1 MQYPLHN
8 NLTKYI
14 YVHVYYMTAKVN
26 SFYSFDLYYK
36 EMQKWFLFCLFFFLT
51 KHTGILYTYAM
62 TSKLKLITERVIK
75 SSLFNKNRRRQGNSA
90 GQRIQE
96 SHTSK
101 NSLPIK
107 NHALSDDHKK
117 RVQIWC
123 SRLQLK
129 VFDQE
134 LFKLWQRSIYH
145 HSTFIPLHKTYT
157 PLPL

>member
-1 MQYPLHN
+1 M
-8 NLTKYI
+8 I
-14 YVHVYYMTAKVN
+14 FV
-26 SFYSFDLYYK
+26 
-36 EMQKWFLFCLFFFLT
+36 LFIFFLT
-51 KHTGILYTYAM
+51 KHTGILYAYAM

-75 SSLFNKNRRRQGNSA
+75 SSLFNKNRWRQGNSA

-134 LFKLWQRSIYH
+134 LFKLWQRSMH
-145 HSTFIPLHKTYT
+145 LPPLYFHPPPQDIHPPP
-157 PLPL
+157 PLKKIMHLIIWSEVTMLLLLPKKLSCLISVEVSC

>member
-36 EMQKWFLFCLFFFLT
+36 EMIFVLFIFFLT

-75 SSLFNKNRRRQGNSA
+75 SSLFNKNRWRQGNSA
-90 GQRIQE
+90 G
-96 SHTSK
+96 
-101 NSLPIK
+101 
-107 NHALSDDHKK
+107 
-117 RVQIWC
+117 
-123 SRLQLK
+123 
-129 VFDQE
+129 
-134 LFKLWQRSIYH
+134 
-145 HSTFIPLHKTYT
+145 
-157 PLPL
+157 

>member
-36 EMQKWFLFCLFFFLT
+36 EMQKWFLFCLFFFN
-51 KHTGILYTYAM
+51 KTYRYIVYLCNDFK
-62 TSKLKLITERVIK
+62 TEITERVIK
-75 SSLFNKNRRRQGNSA
+75 SSLFNKNRWRQGNSA